1 MTGTDQATRCCTA
14 WDALDPAV
22 RGIWAWQVLHQLA
35 HSDVPFTAARFAEL
49 AREDDDVAGDLIAY
63 ARRRRWI
70 VSVAGPDPLLRGVL
84 DRPDHRHANPA
95 RGT

>member
-1 MTGTDQATRCCTA
+1 MSGTDQAARCCPA
-14 WDALDPAV
+14 WDLLDVSV
-22 RGIWAWQVLHQLA
+22 RRLWEWQVLHQLG

-49 AREDDDVAGDLIAY
+49 AKVDDDTASDVIRYG
-63 ARRRRWI
+63 RHRRWI

-84 DRPDHRHANPA
+84 DRPDYQHRNPA